1 MLPRVTRTLR
11 RLRGSAA
18 LAAALYAV
26 LALGFVSPALLP
38 GKTLSGSDFLWD
50 SIPWKAEKPASVR
63 FTGTNFQ
70 LGDPGTQFEPFM
82 RYTRERLP
90 DAPLWNPH
98 IMLGRPFVGNAQSA
112 VFSPFSAPA
121 YVLPF
126 WRSLALIAALKLF
139 IAAFGTFLLGRAL
152 GMRFG
157 GAFVAGCVFAF
168 GMYFV
173 VWLAWPLAGVF
184 AWLPWLL
191 LASDLVVRRPGPLPV
206 AGLAAVV
213 AVQFAG
219 GHPESS
225 FHALAATLVF
235 FAWRAWSSRDRA
247 PGVARPAAAWMAAL
261 LIGAAVAAVAVVPFA
276 EALAQSADISQRAD
290 SEFPTTHS
298 RYLLSVFFTDYWG
311 RPTQAPRAGFTLEH
325 AFYFG
330 ALPLF
335 LACLALVLRPTT
347 GRIAAAAAGV
357 LCVLVATGIPG
368 FMDDAIAVLPGF
380 AQSHN
385 TRLVFVYLLV
395 AALLAGWGLHD
406 LTGSPDRRRLRS
418 ALFALAVLAVVP
430 VVWVLLRVSVDGDIG
445 RALAIGWGFEDM
457 PVPQLGDGVLL
468 PELGQ
473 QFIPLMRL
481 TAILAWVVLAGA
493 GLALIALRL
502 RGTGVRTV
510 AALAVVV
517 VVVDLWRAGMGWNP
531 AVEVDEARQPETPAL
546 RELQAAAPARFAG
559 IFPTTG
565 NPPVTPNTA
574 MSFGVYDAAG
584 YDYPVED
591 RYQHFWKRYAA
602 ANAPL
607 RPITSVATAHDP
619 ALRALSLVGTSRL
632 VQDPEDPVLHEPGL
646 RVTYAGPDARIYANA
661 RALPRAWVVGS
672 QRVVTGDE
680 ATLRAIGAS
689 DFDPRREAI
698 VGSSIAGLSGG
709 TGGEATIVRYEP
721 EQVEI
726 DATSRGAGLLVLS
739 DLHYPGWKAEV
750 DGHEVDIERVDY
762 LLRGVPLEDG
772 KHRVEFRYEPATWRV
787 ASILT
792 IAGLAA
798 LLALVAVGL
807 RRRRRV

>member
-1 MLPRVTRTLR
+1 M
-11 RLRGSAA
+11 A

-50 SIPWKAEKPASVR
+50 SIPWKYDKPESVR
-63 FTGTNFQ
+63 YTGTNFQ
-70 LGDPGTQFEPFM
+70 LGDPGTQFQPFM
-82 RYTRERLP
+82 QYSRERLP

-98 IMLGRPFVGNAQSA
+98 IMLGRPFIGNGQSA

-152 GMRFG
+152 GMRFS
-157 GAFVAGCVFAF
+157 GAFAAGCVFAF

-173 VWLAWPLAGVF
+173 VWLAWPLASVF

-191 LASDLVVRRPGPLPV
+191 LTTELVVRRPGPLPV
-206 AGLAAVV
+206 AALAGVV

-235 FAWRAWSSRDRA
+235 FAWRVWTSRD
-247 PGVARPAAAWMAAL
+247 GSSGLARPAAAWVAAL
-261 LIGAAVAAVAVVPFA
+261 LVGTAIAGVVVIPFA
-276 EALAQSADISQRAD
+276 EALAQSADLSQRSD
-290 SEFPTTHS
+290 TDLPTTDS
-298 RYLLSVFFTDYWG
+298 RYLLSIFFTDYWG

-335 LACLALVLRPTT
+335 LAFLALVLRPTA
-347 GRIAAAAAGV
+347 GRIVAAAAGV
-357 LCVLVATGIPG
+357 FCVLAATGTPS
-368 FMDDAIAVLPGF
+368 FMDDALALLPGF

-385 TRLVFVYLLV
+385 TRIVFIYLLI

-406 LTGSPDRRRLRS
+406 LLGFPDRRRLRS
-418 ALFALAVLAVVP
+418 ALVAMAVVAAIP
-430 VVWVLLRVSVDGDIG
+430 VVWVILRVPISGDIG

-457 PVPQLGDGVLL
+457 PVPQLGDNILL

-473 QFIPLMRL
+473 QYIPLMRS
-481 TAILAWVVLAGA
+481 TALLAWAVLAA
-493 GLALIALRL
+493 AALALIALRL
-502 RGTGVRTV
+502 RGTAARTV
-510 AALAVVV
+510 AVLAVGL

-546 RELQAAAPARFAG
+546 RQLQAEVPTRFAG
-559 IFPTTG
+559 IFPNTG

-574 MSFGVYDAAG
+574 MDFGLYDAAG

-591 RYQHFWKRYAA
+591 RYQRFWQRYAA

-607 RPITSVATAHDP
+607 RPITSVATAHEP
-619 ALRALSLVGTSRL
+619 ALRALSLVGTSHL

-646 RVTYAGPDARIYANA
+646 KLSYAGPDARIYENA

-680 ATLRAIGAS
+680 TTLRAIGDA
-689 DFDPRREAI
+689 DFDPRRQAI
-698 VGSSIAGLSGG
+698 VESSIDGLSGG
-709 TGGEATIVRYEP
+709 SGGEARIVSYEP
-721 EQVEI
+721 ERVEI
-726 DATSRGAGLLVLS
+726 DATSRGRGLLVLS
-739 DLHYPGWKAEV
+739 DLDYPGWKARV
-750 DGHEVDIERVDY
+750 DGRDVDIERVDY
-762 LLRGVPLEDG
+762 LLRGVPLDDG
-772 KHRVEFRYEPATWRV
+772 KHQVEFVYEPTSWRV
-787 ASILT
+787 GSVLT
-792 IAGLAA
+792 IAGLVA
-798 LLALVAVGL
+798 LLALVGVGF
-807 RRRRRV
+807 RRRRRA

>member
-1 MLPRVTRTLR
+1 VTRTLR

-38 GKTLSGSDFLWD
+38 GKTLSGSDYLWD
-50 SIPWKAEKPASVR
+50 SIPWKAEKPESVR

-98 IMLGRPFVGNAQSA
+98 AMLGRPFVGNAQSA
-112 VFSPFSAPA
+112 VFSPFSGPA

-139 IAAFGTFLLGRAL
+139 VAAFGTFLLARGL

-157 GAFVAGCVFAF
+157 GAFMAGCVFAF

-173 VWLAWPLAGVF
+173 VWLAWPLGSVF
-184 AWLPWLL
+184 AWIPWLL
-191 LASDLVVRRPGPLPV
+191 WTSDLVARRPGPLPV
-206 AGLAAVV
+206 AALAAVV
-213 AVQFAG
+213 AVQFVG

-225 FHALAATLVF
+225 FHALAAALVF
-235 FAWRAWSSRDRA
+235 FAWRVWRRRDRR
-247 PGVARPAAAWMAAL
+247 PGLARPAAAWVGAL
-261 LIGAAVAAVAVVPFA
+261 LLGTALAGVAIIPFA

-290 SEFPTTHS
+290 AEFPTTES
-298 RYLLSVFFTDYWG
+298 RYLLSIFFTDYWG
-311 RPTQAPRAGFTLEH
+311 RPTQAPRAGFTLQH

-335 LACLALVLRPTT
+335 LAFLALVLRPTA
-347 GRIAAAAAGV
+347 GRVAAAGGGV
-357 LCVLVATGIPG
+357 LCLLVATGTPG

-385 TRLVFVYLLV
+385 TRLVIVYLLA

-406 LTGSPDRRRLRS
+406 LMGSPDRRRLRR
-418 ALFALAVLAVVP
+418 ALIALAVLAVVP
-430 VVWVLLRVSVDGDIG
+430 VVVVALRVSIDGDPG

-457 PVPQLGDGVLL
+457 PVPGLGENLPI
-468 PELGQ
+468 PELREGL
-473 QFIPLMRL
+473 IPLMRL
-481 TAILAWVVLAGA
+481 AAILAWVVLAAA

-502 RGTGVRTV
+502 RATGPRTA
-510 AALAVVV
+510 AALAAAL

-531 AVEVDEARQPETPAL
+531 AVDVDEARQPETPAL
-546 RELQAAAPARFAG
+546 RELQAEAPARFAG

-574 MSFGVYDAAG
+574 MNYDLYDAAG
-584 YDYPVED
+584 YDYPVEEHFQRFWQ
-591 RYQHFWKRYAA
+591 RYIA
-602 ANAPL
+602 ANAPF
-607 RPITSVATAHDP
+607 RPLTSVATAHEP
-619 ALRALSLVGTSRL
+619 ALRALSLVGASRL
-632 VQDPEDPVLHEPGL
+632 VQDLEDPLLDAPGL
-646 RVTYAGPDARIYANA
+646 TLVYNRPDARIYANR
-661 RALPRAWVVGS
+661 RALPRAWVVGE
-672 QRVVTGDE
+672 QRVVPGDE
-680 ATLRAIGAS
+680 AALRAVGDS
-689 DFDPRREAI
+689 DFDPRRVAI
-698 VGSSIAGLSGG
+698 VGSAVPGLRGG
-709 TGGEATIVRYEP
+709 SGGEATIASYEP
-721 EQVEI
+721 ERVEI
-726 DATSRGAGLLVLS
+726 EAISRGRGLLVLS

-750 DGHEVDIERVDY
+750 DGSEVDIERVNY

-772 KHRVEFRYEPATWRV
+772 EHRVEFTYEPASWRIGWML
-787 ASILT
+787 SL
-792 IAGLAA
+792 AGLVVLA
-798 LLALVAVGL
+798 ALVAVGV
-807 RRRRRV
+807 RRRRRA